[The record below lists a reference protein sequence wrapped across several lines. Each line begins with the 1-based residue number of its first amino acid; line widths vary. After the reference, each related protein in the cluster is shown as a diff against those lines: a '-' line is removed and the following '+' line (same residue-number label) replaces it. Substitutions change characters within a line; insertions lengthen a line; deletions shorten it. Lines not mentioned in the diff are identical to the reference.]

1 MVAVI
6 IEYKMEEFYEA
17 DQTALHAICMQQILL
32 PFVS

>member
-17 DQTALHAICMQQILL
+17 DQIALHAICMQQILL